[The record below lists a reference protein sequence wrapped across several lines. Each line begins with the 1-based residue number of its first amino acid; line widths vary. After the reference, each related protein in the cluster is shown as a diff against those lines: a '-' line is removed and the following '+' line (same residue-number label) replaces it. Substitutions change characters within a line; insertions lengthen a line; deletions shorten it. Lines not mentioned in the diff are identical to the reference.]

1 MQREPRQRVKRRS
14 KVLQEDDSIMK
25 KFKDIIGFLLV
36 CAMFMTG
43 MIALKSNVAER
54 LDRARESMDKGYS
67 IVLRPGMSAD
77 SLSELLLAGEYVGNA
92 EDSRFIAEHFTS
104 VMNKEGKLTHLGAL
118 NTKEYKL
125 NADSVMAAAGEGL
138 KYRVQVANSAL
149 GLTPEIAEV
158 YNSGDT
164 LSSEAGSGPATIKV
178 KVKEAKGRNG
188 ENKNAGK
195 PVSGTV
201 VRLMT
206 HAYDTTGTGRTAML
220 VNAPATV
227 DSLVA
232 LAMTDGKG
240 EVRFKVQPGQS
251 YSVLPVRPNKEYGS
265 SRGTVGGVL
274 KGDAEYTF
282 RERPLTITAFDTPTY
297 RRIKEDDTLL
307 VRTPD
312 DFLRSVNIAI
322 IIFLAGWVLAF
333 YAVFRTDRN
342 LGRKADKVI
351 MLVIMALTAIML
363 LAMFSIPDAL
373 NDSLNGLTM
382 AYGLGLGLIA
392 MTAVSL
398 VNFVKLFNGTSRVQ
412 GGVLEFDIVRQGAR
426 VASRPVKGLTAPVSR
441 FFQRL
446 GVTTPAGIG
455 FLCLALALIALLAI
469 FGYGPEGSDAK
480 VNLWGFQPS
489 EVSKYLI
496 VIFMAT
502 FFAAN
507 APKMQQF
514 SEKLTSW
521 SWKRHLATVGG
532 VLACMLVLMVL
543 YLKVLSDMGPALV
556 IIITFIILYSIARRD
571 TPQLLLGVITFI
583 LTVYAARWL
592 FPGTSMQLVAALLWF
607 VAWIVIPLVTHR
619 KIYES
624 ALFLNA
630 LLLMFMTGAQIMSSL
645 GMAEGERLMNRT
657 AMAGEGVWNNEVSGG
672 DQVANGMWSLATG
685 GFSGQGIGRGHAG
698 MTPAATTDMVFTGIG
713 EVMGWVSLVLVLVCF
728 FVFMHR
734 SLLAARRAHRR
745 FAFFLI
751 TGIALV
757 ISVQLFVIVAGSM
770 GLIPLTGVAVPLLSF
785 GQSSLIINL
794 AFLGVLLSLT
804 RESVPAQLQ
813 RQDIFIEQR
822 KHYDNA
828 ILTAALCYFLAMGV
842 LGAVLYKYMIT
853 DRDSIML
860 RPALVA
866 DASGNRM
873 VEYNPRI
880 SLAMSRIVAGDILD
894 RNGVILATS
903 EPSHL
908 RNTMDSLCRAGV
920 DTVEV
925 NKMLKHRKRRYY
937 PFGGHM
943 LFMLGDYNNRS
954 VWSYTD
960 FNPVGFVAENR
971 YLSHLRGFDN
981 VARNEKGQPQ
991 TVQMN
996 ASHYRGSRFLP
1007 ERQVNS
1013 SAVLRDYT
1021 ELLPVLRDGVS
1032 RKSVEQFKDSH
1043 HERYLKLTL
1052 DAGLQTALADEIENH
1067 IQTDAELRNNPA
1079 LRVSAVVLD
1088 PENGD
1093 MLAAVNYPLP
1103 VTDTISALTAARI
1116 TSPAPYERIAGA
1128 RAYTTRDL
1136 ATTYF
1141 TAPGSTAKVMSA
1153 LAAFSQ
1159 MGDKAAYYRHRIPDI
1174 KEAIERS
1181 EPRRDGWSDI
1191 TMDIAIKE
1199 SSNNYFVN
1207 LVHDNNLYPG
1217 LKTVYEAVGA
1227 SVMPDANYYPTYTFN
1242 PGETGAA
1249 SEERFS
1255 KALDEIGKEAIR
1267 QFDNYKKN
1275 GRDKGKYHSLNWVE
1289 WALPWGQGALQASP
1303 LTMARVVSAVV
1314 NGGKVPPTRYVL
1326 YPEQEKEAGV
1336 QITTKENADLLKG
1349 YMQHQVEYTRPF
1361 TQVPEHPMGG
1371 KTGTPERGSA
1381 HYGSN
1386 VNDGWYI
1393 CFVFSK
1399 KLNKYLAVA
1408 LRAERI
1414 GLSRRTQNKKYDSRE
1429 AMIFVRDAVFPAL
1442 DQAGYEVEYAKGN

>member
-1 MQREPRQRVKRRS
+1 MRK
-14 KVLQEDDSIMK
+14 I
-25 KFKDIIGFLLV
+25 KDIIGFLLV
-36 CAMFMTG
+36 CAMFVAG
-43 MIALKSNVAER
+43 MLALKHNVAER
-54 LDRARESMDKGYS
+54 LDRARESMNAGYS
-67 IVLRPGMSAD
+67 LVLSPDMNVD
-77 SLSELLLAGEYVGNA
+77 SLSALLLMGDYVSNPR
-92 EDSRFIAEHFTS
+92 DSRYIAEHFIS
-104 VMNKEGKLTHLGAL
+104 VMKKQGELTHLGAL
-118 NTKEYKL
+118 NMKAFKL
-125 NADSVMAAAGEGL
+125 NADSVMALAGEGL
-138 KYRVQVANSAL
+138 KYRVQVTNSAL
-149 GLTPEIAEV
+149 GLTPEIEEI
-158 YNSGDT
+158 YKSGQV
-164 LSSEAGSGPATIKV
+164 LPSEAGTGSATIKV
-178 KVKEAKGRNG
+178 NIKEANDSEGRN
-188 ENKNAGK
+188 KNSGK

-201 VRLMT
+201 VRLMM
-206 HAYDTTGTGRTAML
+206 HAYDTVHSGRTAQL

-232 LAMTDGKG
+232 LAMTDANG
-240 EVRFKVQPGQS
+240 EVCFKVQPGLS

-274 KGDAEYTF
+274 EGDAEYTF

-297 RRIKEDDTLL
+297 RRIKEDDALL
-307 VRTPD
+307 VRTPA

-382 AYGLGLGLIA
+382 AYGLGLGLVA
-392 MTAVSL
+392 MTGVSM
-398 VNFVKLFNGTSRVQ
+398 VNFVKMSNGTSRLQ
-412 GGVLEFDIVRQGAR
+412 GGVLEFDFVRQGAR
-426 VASRPVKGLTAPVSR
+426 AVTRPVMGLFAPVTR
-441 FFQRL
+441 LFQRL
-446 GVTTPAGIG
+446 GVKTPAGIG

-514 SEKLTSW
+514 SERLTSW

-532 VLACMLVLMVL
+532 VLGCMLVLMVL

-556 IIITFIILYSIARRD
+556 IITTFIILYSIARRD

-583 LTVYAARWL
+583 LPVYGARWL
-592 FPGTSMQLVAALLWF
+592 FPGTSMELVAALLWF
-607 VAWIVIPLVTHR
+607 VAWIVIPLVTGR

-657 AMAGEGVWNNEVSGG
+657 AMAGEGVWNNEVPGG
-672 DQVANGMWSLATG
+672 DQVANGMWSLASG
-685 GFSGQGIGRGHAG
+685 GFTGQGIGRGHAG

-713 EVMGWVSLVLVLVCF
+713 EIMGWMSLILVLLCF
-728 FVFMHR
+728 FIFMHR

-757 ISVQLFVIVAGSM
+757 ICVQLFIIVAGSM

-794 AFLGVLLSLT
+794 AFMGVLLSLT

-813 RQDIFIEQR
+813 KQDVFIQQR

-828 ILTAALCYFLAMGV
+828 ILTAALCYFIAMGV
-842 LGAVLYKYMIT
+842 LGAVLYKYMVT

-880 SLAMSRIVAGDILD
+880 SLAMSRIAAGDIMD

-903 EPSHL
+903 EPAHL
-908 RNTMDSLCRAGV
+908 RRAMDSLGRAGV
-920 DTVEV
+920 DTTAV
-925 NKMLKHRKRRYY
+925 NEMLKYRKRRYY
-937 PFGGHM
+937 PFGGHL
-943 LFMLGDYNNRS
+943 LFMLGDYNSRS

-960 FNPVGFVAENR
+960 YNPVGFVAENR

-981 VARNEKGQPQ
+981 VSRNKNGQPQ
-991 TVQMN
+991 TVQLN
-996 ASHYRGSRFLP
+996 ATHFRGSRFLP
-1007 ERQVNS
+1007 EREVHS
-1013 SAVLRDYT
+1013 AAVLRDYA

-1032 RKSVEQFKDSH
+1032 RKSVQEFKDSH
-1043 HERYLKLTL
+1043 PDRYLKLTV
-1052 DAGLQTALADEIENH
+1052 DAGLQTAMADEIERH
-1067 IQTDAELRNNPA
+1067 ILSDASLMNNPA

-1088 PENGD
+1088 PKTGD

-1103 VTDTISALTAARI
+1103 VADTLSALTAAGI
-1116 TSPAPYERIAGA
+1116 TSPAPYERVKGA
-1128 RAYTTRDL
+1128 KAYTTRDL
-1136 ATTYF
+1136 STTYF

-1159 MGDKAAYYRHRIPDI
+1159 MGDKAADYRHRIPDV
-1174 KEAIERS
+1174 KEAIELS
-1181 EPRRDGWSDI
+1181 EPGRYGNDVL
-1191 TMDIAIKE
+1191 TMDRAITE

-1207 LVHDNNLYPG
+1207 IVHDHNLYPG
-1217 LKTVYEAVGA
+1217 LKSVYEAVGA
-1227 SVMPDANYYPTYTFN
+1227 SVMPDANYYPSYTFT
-1242 PGETGAA
+1242 PGDAGAEA
-1249 SEERFS
+1249 EERFS
-1255 KALDEIGKEAIR
+1255 QAVDKIGSEAMR
-1267 QFDNYKKN
+1267 QFDNYKRN

-1289 WALPWGQGALQASP
+1289 WALPWGQGALQATP
-1303 LTMARVVSAVV
+1303 LTMARVVSSVV
-1314 NGGKVPPTRYVL
+1314 NGGEVPATRYVL
-1326 YPEQEKEAGV
+1326 FPEQEKTENV
-1336 QITTKENADLLKG
+1336 RITTKENADLLKS
-1349 YMQHQVEYTRPF
+1349 YMQHQVSYTGPF
-1361 TQVPEHPMGG
+1361 SQVQEHPMGG

-1381 HYGSN
+1381 LYGSN

-1393 CFVFSK
+1393 CFVYSE
-1399 KLNKYLAVA
+1399 KLKDYLVMA

-1414 GLSRRTQNKKYDSRE
+1414 GLSKRKNSQRQYNSRE
-1429 AMIFVRDAVFPAL
+1429 AMIFMRDAVLPAL
-1442 DQAGYEVEYAKGN
+1442 NRAGYEVEYAKGN